1 MFLAK
6 ALREIIETKY
16 EKSIRNAIASFSC
29 KDKEVE
35 SFLKN
40 KAFEFEK
47 RNKTRTYLVLDKNK
61 YEDGEIVLLAYFSLS
76 LKSLDFRDTVSKSKI
91 KDIDGFSKDVKGVAI
106 ALVGQFGKDE
116 NKADTVSGKDIL
128 NICMEFLYKVQTL
141 IGGRYVLLECRET
154 EKVVRFYRDTGFET
168 LQLDKSDGYLQ
179 MVRRL

>member
-1 MFLAK
+1 MLYAQ
-6 ALREIIETKY
+6 ALRETIGTDAEQT
-16 EKSIRNAIASFSC
+16 IRNSIESFVS

-47 RNKTRTYLVLDKNK
+47 RDKTRTYLVIDDESEKLM
-61 YEDGEIVLLAYFSLS
+61 AFFALS

-106 ALVGQFGKDE
+106 VLICQFGKDE
-116 NKADTVSGKDIL
+116 IKAAAVPGKDLLDICIDIL
-128 NICMEFLYKVQTL
+128 YQIHALV
-141 IGGRYVLLECRET
+141 GGRYVLLECRET
-154 EKVVRFYRDTGFET
+154 EKVVGFYANSGFEV
-168 LQLDKSDGYLQ
+168 LQLDTSDGYLQ